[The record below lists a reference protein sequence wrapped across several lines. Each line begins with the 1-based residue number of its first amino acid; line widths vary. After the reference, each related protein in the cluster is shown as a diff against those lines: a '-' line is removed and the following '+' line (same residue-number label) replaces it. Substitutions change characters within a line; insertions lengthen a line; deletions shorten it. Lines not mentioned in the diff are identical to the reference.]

1 MRRILKTLAIGGASG
16 ALLLSGCGLGEKENE
31 VEDVE
36 AGSQVDPEALQGVEI
51 TVGSKEFD
59 EQLLLGQL
67 TLLMLNAAG
76 AEVKDGTGTTGSDA
90 TRQALIQGDTDVYW
104 DYTGTGWVTYL
115 QQDEVITD
123 AQELYQSVADMDLQ
137 ENSVVWGGPAPFNNT
152 YAFGTTQ
159 EFAEENNLETLSDM
173 SAYIGENPDASVCV
187 ASEFVD
193 RPDGLPGVESTYGM
207 DISNLKNLGDASG
220 AIYAQIDDGGCDF
233 GEVFT
238 TDGRIQNLGLKVLED
253 DKSFFPL
260 YNGAPVVMEQTDQEH
275 PEVLEVLA
283 PLAEVLD
290 NDTMVELN
298 GQVAEGQ
305 PMDQVAE
312 DFLREQGFIQ

>member
-1 MRRILKTLAIGGASG
+1 MRRIFKTLVVGGASG
-16 ALLLSGCGLGEKENE
+16 ALLLSGCGLGEKEDE
-31 VEDVE
+31 VEDVG
-36 AGSQVDPEALQGVEI
+36 AGSQVDPEALQGVEV

-76 AEVKDGTGTTGSDA
+76 AEVTDGTGTTGSEA

-115 QQDEVITD
+115 RQDEVISD
-123 AQELYQSVADMDLQ
+123 PQELYEAVRDMDLQ
-137 ENSVVWGGPAPFNNT
+137 ENNVVWGEPAPFNNT

-159 EFAEENNLETLSDM
+159 EFSEENGLETLSDM
-173 SAYIGENPDASVCV
+173 AAYINDNPDSSVCV

-233 GEVFT
+233 GEIFT
-238 TDGRIQNLGLKVLED
+238 TDGRIQNLDLKVLED
-253 DKSFFPL
+253 DKAFFPL
-260 YNGAPVVMEQTDQEH
+260 YNGTPVVMRETNEAN
-275 PEVLEVLA
+275 PEILEVLA
-283 PLAEVLD
+283 PLAQVLD
-290 NDTMVELN
+290 NETMVELN
-298 GQVAEGQ
+298 GQVAEGL
-305 PMDQVAE
+305 PPEQVAE
-312 DFLREQGFIQ
+312 DFLREQDFIQ

>member
-1 MRRILKTLAIGGASG
+1 MRRIWKTLVIGGASG
-16 ALLLSGCGLGEKENE
+16 ALLLSGCGLGEKKDE
-31 VEDVE
+31 VTDVQ
-36 AGSQVDPEALQGVEI
+36 AGSQVDPEALKGVDV

-67 TLLMLNAAG
+67 TLLMLKAAG
-76 AEVKDGTGTTGSDA
+76 ANVSDGTGTTGSDA

-115 QQDEVITD
+115 QQDQVITD
-123 AQELYQSVADMDLQ
+123 PQQLYEAVRDKDLQ
-137 ENSVVWGGPAPFNNT
+137 ENNVVWGEPAPFNNT

-159 EFAEENNLETLSDM
+159 EFAQENNLETLSDM
-173 SAYIGENPDASVCV
+173 ADYINSNPDASVCV

-193 RPDGLPGVESTYGM
+193 RPDGLPGVESTYNM

-238 TDGRIQNLGLKVLED
+238 TDGRIENLGLKVLED
-253 DKSFFPL
+253 DRSFFPL
-260 YNGAPVVMEQTDQEH
+260 YNGTPVVMKQTDEEH
-275 PEVLEVLA
+275 PEVLDVLA
-283 PLAEVLD
+283 PLAKVLD
-290 NDTMVELN
+290 NATMVKLN
-298 GQVAEGQ
+298 GEVAKGQ
-305 PMDQVAE
+305 PPDQVAE
-312 DFLREQGFIQ
+312 NFLREQGFIQ